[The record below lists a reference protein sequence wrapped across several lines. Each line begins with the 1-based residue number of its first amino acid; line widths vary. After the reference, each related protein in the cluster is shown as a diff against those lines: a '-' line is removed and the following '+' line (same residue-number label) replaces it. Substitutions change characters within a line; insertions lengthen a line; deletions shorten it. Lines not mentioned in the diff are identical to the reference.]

1 MSPGGYIKKYL
12 KIQIKLHWW
21 LKAFLKLF
29 TIKNVPDVSVAITDL
44 LQGEVKEK
52 ILHKS
57 TDINKTLIKIPKY
70 VSFFLVSESQV

>member
-1 MSPGGYIKKYL
+1 MDTLKNISKY
-12 KIQIKLHWW
+12 KLSYTGHG

-52 ILHKS
+52 ILHNS

-70 VSFFLVSESQV
+70 VSFFPVSERQV